1 MNAILDIKI
10 NNDSIIEK
18 FPIKSILIT
27 TGINKI
33 PFCSIKI
40 FDYNDIKNK
49 LFIDEDIF
57 KIGGKIEIEGENDKG
72 ELVKIFSGN
81 IVNIALKLNKEL
93 DENFMELTSYV
104 KSYEMDICKKSKC
117 YLNKT
122 DSEVIKEITSEYG
135 LSAETES
142 MEIKHEFIYQNNISD
157 WDFINIIAENYGYI
171 TYIEED
177 KIIIGNPKTDNCT
190 LETSIQSIITS
201 NIEINGNSQISKI
214 ESKIWDIKSQSIK
227 EINSENKNK
236 NAFGNIKTN
245 DLTTAANNPKTQILS
260 NSVSEE
266 EMKNILE
273 GINNLNE
280 YSKITG
286 YITVYNG
293 LNTKP
298 NNSIKLDDY
307 CKLFSGNG
315 YISTVEYSYSGEDK
329 IFMNSH
335 LQYKD

>member
-10 NNDSIIEK
+10 NNGSIIEK

-104 KSYEMDICKKSKC
+104 KSYEMDICKKSRC

-135 LSAETES
+135 LSAET
-142 MEIKHEFIYQNNISD
+142 
-157 WDFINIIAENYGYI
+157 
-171 TYIEED
+171 
-177 KIIIGNPKTDNCT
+177 
-190 LETSIQSIITS
+190 
-201 NIEINGNSQISKI
+201 
-214 ESKIWDIKSQSIK
+214 
-227 EINSENKNK
+227 
-236 NAFGNIKTN
+236 
-245 DLTTAANNPKTQILS
+245 
-260 NSVSEE
+260 
-266 EMKNILE
+266 
-273 GINNLNE
+273 
-280 YSKITG
+280 
-286 YITVYNG
+286 
-293 LNTKP
+293 
-298 NNSIKLDDY
+298 
-307 CKLFSGNG
+307 
-315 YISTVEYSYSGEDK
+315 
-329 IFMNSH
+329 
-335 LQYKD
+335 